1 MSEVENIFLGTDA
14 SVRQVAEWLESLL
27 GLEPMPDEPV
37 DKDRIGLRGRAS
49 TADGW
54 LGVLVRR
61 NGYAEVDPQPDEV
74 QAFDTYPIEIAIQ
87 YGSKD
92 EVVQRDEARIAFEKL
107 VAARPD
113 VPMLLVHDLDL
124 LQAAF
129 LPDAGTHYFPEP
141 PTVDAP
147 DQPRWQP
154 WVRS

>member
-27 GLEPMPDEPV
+27 GLELMPDEPV
-37 DKDRIGLRGRAS
+37 DKDRIGLRGRAA